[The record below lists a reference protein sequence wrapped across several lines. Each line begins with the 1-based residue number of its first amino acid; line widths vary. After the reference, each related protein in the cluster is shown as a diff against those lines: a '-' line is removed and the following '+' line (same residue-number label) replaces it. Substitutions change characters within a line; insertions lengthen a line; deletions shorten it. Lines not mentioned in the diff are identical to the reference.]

1 MSRVDAAGEAGGEQD
16 EDDERRRAGG
26 LSEIVAKQVGRS
38 RRKGVRMII
47 LVLMSN
53 DVPYHL
59 SDTVMVRPRYKVNDI
74 RSSRL

>member
-59 SDTVMVRPRYKVNDI
+59 SDTVMVRPRYM
-74 RSSRL
+74 RSMI